1 MIFGYA
7 RCSTNE
13 NKQDLNRQVR
23 ELKELG
29 ATDKTIYKEFITGSA
44 NVKVE
49 FEKLLGAIEEGDTL
63 AVTEVSRISRSTKQ
77 LCEII
82 ELVQERKLKLIIK
95 DSITI
100 DCTRGEIDPMTK
112 AFLQM
117 SGVFAE
123 LEKNM
128 ISQRVKSGMANAK
141 AKGKRIGRPDL
152 NVDDI
157 TGNDKFMNAYK
168 LWKSKSIKKI
178 DIQRLTFRCI
188 VSYYRN
194 RNRFSFLI
202 PKVIICMRNRSSTS
216 CNTCNSCVIIFV
228 LNIYACSILTI
239 KCPIMITTIPSTSS

>member
-44 NVKVE
+44 NIKVE

-100 DCTRGEIDPMTK
+100 DCTKGEIDPMTK

-141 AKGKRIGRPDL
+141 AKGKRIGRPEIEL
-152 NVDDI
+152 DDI

-168 LWKSKSIKKI
+168 LWKNKNIKKI
-178 DIQRLTFRCI
+178 DIQRLTGMSRVTI
-188 VSYYRN
+188 DKY
-194 RNRFSFLI
+194 I
-202 PKVIICMRNRSSTS
+202 KVLES
-216 CNTCNSCVIIFV
+216 
-228 LNIYACSILTI
+228 
-239 KCPIMITTIPSTSS
+239 

>member
-23 ELKELG
+23 ELKQLG

-49 FEKLLGAIEEGDTL
+49 FEKLLRVIEEGDTL

-100 DCTRGEIDPMTK
+100 DCTKGEIDPMTK

-128 ISQRVKSGMANAK
+128 ISQRVKSGMANAR
-141 AKGKRIGRPDL
+141 AKGKRIGRPEIEL
-152 NVDDI
+152 DDI
-157 TGNDKFMNAYK
+157 TGNDKFMNAYR

-178 DIQRLTFRCI
+178 DIQRLTGMSRVTI
-188 VSYYRN
+188 DKY
-194 RNRFSFLI
+194 I
-202 PKVIICMRNRSSTS
+202 KVLES
-216 CNTCNSCVIIFV
+216 
-228 LNIYACSILTI
+228 
-239 KCPIMITTIPSTSS
+239 

>member
-44 NVKVE
+44 NIKVE

-82 ELVQERKLKLIIK
+82 ELVQEQKLKLIIK

-100 DCTRGEIDPMTK
+100 DCTKGEIDPMTK

-152 NVDDI
+152 NVNDI

-168 LWKSKSIKKI
+168 LWKNKNIKKI
-178 DIQRLTFRCI
+178 DIQRLTGMSRVTI
-188 VSYYRN
+188 DKY
-194 RNRFSFLI
+194 I
-202 PKVIICMRNRSSTS
+202 KVLES
-216 CNTCNSCVIIFV
+216 
-228 LNIYACSILTI
+228 
-239 KCPIMITTIPSTSS
+239 

>member
-49 FEKLLGAIEEGDTL
+49 FEKLLRVIEEGDTL

-100 DCTRGEIDPMTK
+100 DCTKGEIDPMTK

-141 AKGKRIGRPDL
+141 AKGKRIGRPEVEL
-152 NVDDI
+152 DDI

-168 LWKSKSIKKI
+168 LWKNKNIKKI
-178 DIQRLTFRCI
+178 DIQRLTGMSRVTI
-188 VSYYRN
+188 DKY
-194 RNRFSFLI
+194 I
-202 PKVIICMRNRSSTS
+202 KVLES
-216 CNTCNSCVIIFV
+216 
-228 LNIYACSILTI
+228 
-239 KCPIMITTIPSTSS
+239 

>member
-49 FEKLLGAIEEGDTL
+49 FEKLLRVIEEGDTL
-63 AVTEVSRISRSTKQ
+63 VVTEVSRISRSTKQ

-100 DCTRGEIDPMTK
+100 DCTKGEIDPMTK

-178 DIQRLTFRCI
+178 DIQRLTGMSRVTI
-188 VSYYRN
+188 DKY
-194 RNRFSFLI
+194 I
-202 PKVIICMRNRSSTS
+202 KVLES
-216 CNTCNSCVIIFV
+216 
-228 LNIYACSILTI
+228 
-239 KCPIMITTIPSTSS
+239 

>member
-1 MIFGYA
+1 MIYGYA

-44 NVKVE
+44 NIKVE

-63 AVTEVSRISRSTKQ
+63 VVTEVSRISRSTKQ

-100 DCTRGEIDPMTK
+100 DCTKGEIDPMTK

-117 SGVFAE
+117 NGVFAE

-141 AKGKRIGRPDL
+141 AKGKRIGRPTLDMDT
-152 NVDDI
+152 V

-178 DIQRLTFRCI
+178 DIKRLTGMSR
-188 VSYYRN
+188 V
-194 RNRFSFLI
+194 
-202 PKVIICMRNRSSTS
+202 
-216 CNTCNSCVIIFV
+216 
-228 LNIYACSILTI
+228 TI
-239 KCPIMITTIPSTSS
+239 DKYIKTLES

>member
-49 FEKLLGAIEEGDTL
+49 FEKLLRAIEEGDTL

-100 DCTRGEIDPMTK
+100 DCTKGEIDPMTK

-141 AKGKRIGRPDL
+141 AKGKRIGRPEVEL
-152 NVDDI
+152 DDI
-157 TGNDKFMNAYK
+157 TGNDKFMNAYR
-168 LWKSKSIKKI
+168 LWKNKSIKKI
-178 DIQRLTFRCI
+178 DIQRLTGMSRVTI
-188 VSYYRN
+188 DKY
-194 RNRFSFLI
+194 I
-202 PKVIICMRNRSSTS
+202 KVLES
-216 CNTCNSCVIIFV
+216 
-228 LNIYACSILTI
+228 
-239 KCPIMITTIPSTSS
+239 

>member
-1 MIFGYA
+1 MIYGYC

-13 NKQDLNRQVR
+13 KKQDLDRQVR

-44 NVKVE
+44 NIKVE

-63 AVTEVSRISRSTKQ
+63 VVTEVSRISRSTKQ

-100 DCTRGEIDPMTK
+100 DCTKGEIDPMTK

-141 AKGKRIGRPDL
+141 AKGKRIGRPEVEL
-152 NVDDI
+152 DDI

-168 LWKSKSIKKI
+168 LWKNKNIKKI
-178 DIQRLTFRCI
+178 DIQRLTGMSRVTI
-188 VSYYRN
+188 DKY
-194 RNRFSFLI
+194 I
-202 PKVIICMRNRSSTS
+202 KVLES
-216 CNTCNSCVIIFV
+216 
-228 LNIYACSILTI
+228 
-239 KCPIMITTIPSTSS
+239 

>member
-13 NKQDLNRQVR
+13 NKQDLNRQAR

-29 ATDKTIYKEFITGSA
+29 ATDKTIYKEFVTGSA

-49 FEKLLGAIEEGDTL
+49 FEKLLGVIKEGDTL

-82 ELVQERKLKLIIK
+82 ELVQEQKLKLIIK

-100 DCTRGEIDPMTK
+100 DCTKGEIDPMTK

-157 TGNDKFMNAYK
+157 TGNDRFMNAYK
-168 LWKSKSIKKI
+168 LWKGKSIKKI
-178 DIQRLTFRCI
+178 DIQRLTGMSRVTI
-188 VSYYRN
+188 DKYIKTLESQKTKQQ
-194 RNRFSFLI
+194 
-202 PKVIICMRNRSSTS
+202 KVTMDNLGLRK
-216 CNTCNSCVIIFV
+216 NTFYKLVKEHE
-228 LNIYACSILTI
+228 A
-239 KCPIMITTIPSTSS
+239 KQ

>member
-23 ELKELG
+23 ELKQLG

-49 FEKLLGAIEEGDTL
+49 FEKLLRVIEEGDTL
-63 AVTEVSRISRSTKQ
+63 VVTEVSRISRSTKQ

-100 DCTRGEIDPMTK
+100 DCTKGEIDPMTK

-157 TGNDKFMNAYK
+157 TGNDRFMNAYK

-178 DIQRLTFRCI
+178 DIQRLTGMSRVTI
-188 VSYYRN
+188 DKY
-194 RNRFSFLI
+194 I
-202 PKVIICMRNRSSTS
+202 KVLES
-216 CNTCNSCVIIFV
+216 
-228 LNIYACSILTI
+228 
-239 KCPIMITTIPSTSS
+239 